1 MHCDS
6 LLDAEL
12 AVLENE
18 FALTTKHYE
27 EAIRLSARRG
37 WTNDCALA
45 HERFGEFY
53 LSHGASDNA
62 EYHLTE
68 AIRLYDDWGFI
79 KRMHQLHTAYRQ
91 LLSPPSEINAPG
103 KD

>member
-1 MHCDS
+1 

-12 AVLENE
+12 AVLENK
-18 FALTTKHYE
+18 FALATKRYE

-37 WTNDCALA
+37 WTNDRALA
-45 HERFGEFY
+45 HERFGEFC

-68 AIRLYDDWGFI
+68 AIRLYEDWGFM
-79 KRMHQLHTAYRQ
+79 KKTHQLRTAYRQ
-91 LLSPPSEINAPG
+91 LLSPPSEIDLPG